1 MTTKGT
7 ESNNKYRVPALEKGF
22 DILEELA
29 GASTPMT
36 LTQLANRL
44 DRSTNEIFRVLNAL
58 ESRGYIR
65 REEHSG
71 NYRLSLKL
79 YELAH
84 QHPPLQTLLQAAEQP
99 MVHLAETL
107 HESCHL
113 SVLRGGSLVVL
124 RQALSPTHI
133 RLSVDVGGRFPPV
146 HTVSGRLLLAQ
157 MKPADLETFLA
168 DDGEYQTMSSEERVL
183 FVERLTSIREQGY
196 SMAEHETHIGVRD
209 YAVGI
214 GNPRAGLS
222 AALAVAAL
230 TSIDRPTE
238 SASIVTAL
246 QACARQI
253 TEELGIQ
260 YEG

>member
-1 MTTKGT
+1 MTAKTK
-7 ESNNKYRVPALEKGF
+7 ESNNKYHVPALEKGF

-29 GASTPMT
+29 ASSTPMT
-36 LTQLANRL
+36 LTQLASRL

-84 QHPPLQTLLQAAEQP
+84 QHPPLQTLLHAAEQP

-113 SVLRGGSLVVL
+113 SVLRNRSLVVL

-133 RLSVDVGGRFPPV
+133 RLSIDVGGRFSPV

-157 MKPADLETFLA
+157 MQPADLDAFLA
-168 DDGEYQTMSSEERVL
+168 DEGDFQAKTDEERAH
-183 FVERLTSIREQGY
+183 FIERLANIREQGY
-196 SMAEHETHIGVRD
+196 SMAENETHIGVRD
-209 YAVGI
+209 YAVSI
-214 GNPRAGLS
+214 GNPQAGLS

-230 TSIDRPTE
+230 TSIDGPTE
-238 SASIVTAL
+238 GTSIVAAL
-246 QACARQI
+246 QACARRI